1 MAKGGGEVVAAPTP
15 APRYFYNLLENGKW
29 RQAEL
34 PGQVYRYA
42 SDAEARTKFADEI
55 ASLAGNNEAVVPI
68 TGRDYGS
75 FSEGEVYNIGGKDY
89 VYKDGGFRLGKRYE
103 VRGSENPVF
112 QFITEQEM
120 DQFVPGS
127 VLEQDIGGQ
136 KRYFTF
142 KNDAFE
148 PFTFGQGE
156 AGALEVGQGVK
167 PIPGKQTLGRFSD
180 TIVSN
185 LSLGGGRVLGPPL
198 GKVDESFV
206 KQGRYPTVGQPLSP
220 LRAFSMFRNFANRP
234 GQPGAAANGT
244 TSFSDSI
251 LGPQSGAPF
260 APNLNGN
267 PDYGAINFGSSTDWM
282 SQGYSAG
289 GM

>member
-1 MAKGGGEVVAAPTP
+1 MAKGGGDQVAAPTP
-15 APRYFYNLLENGKW
+15 APRYFYNLLEGGKW

-42 SDAEARTKFADEI
+42 SDAEAKTKFADEI
-55 ASLAGNNEAVVPI
+55 ANLAGNKEAIIPVG
-68 TGRDYGS
+68 GRDYGS
-75 FSEGEVYNIGGKDY
+75 FSEGEVYNIDGKDY

-103 VRGSENPVF
+103 VKGSANPVF
-112 QFITEQEM
+112 QFVTEQEM

-127 VLEQDIGGQ
+127 VLEQDIGGKKQ
-136 KRYFTF
+136 YFTF

-167 PIPGKQTLGRFSD
+167 PLPGKQTLGRFSD

-198 GKVDESFV
+198 GKTDEAWV
-206 KQGRYPTVGQPLSP
+206 KQGRSPTVGQPLAP

-234 GQPGAAANGT
+234 ASATPGSTG
-244 TSFSDSI
+244 TSFSDNVMQGWDSP
-251 LGPQSGAPF
+251 GTPFGAP
-260 APNLNGN
+260 AG
-267 PDYGAINFGSSTDWM
+267 TDWM
-282 SQGYSAG
+282 SQGYYAG